1 MRTRLA
7 LLGAVVLLAAAG
19 CEAGEDAAAAT
30 PSAPAEEIVEEP
42 AAVAGGACIL
52 WDYELIE
59 QTTGV
64 RFAVAASDQVQDT
77 SSCVVQTLEA
87 AWPDLTLSVVETT
100 KANADI
106 FLSERMPAK
115 ATKLSGLGRAGY
127 RLTTKA
133 AAGHGPAVEIGWLS
147 EAKQLQTLRFTFAK
161 GAPAAEVKDM
171 NAKLLELAKALSTT
185 NG

>member
-19 CEAGEDAAAAT
+19 CEAGEGAAVVT

-42 AAVAGGACIL
+42 AAAAGGACIL

-133 AAGHGPAVEIGWLS
+133 AGGHGPAVEIGWLS

-161 GAPAAEVKDM
+161 DAPAPEVKDM

>member
-19 CEAGEDAAAAT
+19 CQNGGDTTVVTA
-30 PSAPAEEIVEEP
+30 SAPAEEIVEEP
-42 AAVAGGACIL
+42 AAAAGGACIL

-127 RLTTKA
+127 RLTMKA
-133 AAGHGPAVEIGWLS
+133 TAAHGPAVEIGWLS

-161 GAPAAEVKDM
+161 DAPAAEVKDM